1 MVNDELTRMWREAV
15 MAYFKELSQHLL
27 WKIEENHEKP
37 VWNSHSPG
45 WELNPGSPFYEAGE
59 LTYQSFYLLFVT
71 APATFSES
79 MFGPKNI
86 KDAGDSQYTQGN
98 LEYAPRYPVFNFEN
112 K

>member
-1 MVNDELTRMWREAV
+1 VEGIGRNSFVKNWCLEPSYIEKIILLWGT
-15 MAYFKELSQHLL
+15 YFK
-27 WKIEENHEKP
+27 
-37 VWNSHSPG
+37 
-45 WELNPGSPFYEAGE
+45 
-59 LTYQSFYLLFVT
+59 YLLFVT

-86 KDAGDSQYTQGN
+86 KDAGDNQYTQGN

>member
-1 MVNDELTRMWREAV
+1 M
-15 MAYFKELSQHLL
+15 Q
-27 WKIEENHEKP
+27 
-37 VWNSHSPG
+37 
-45 WELNPGSPFYEAGE
+45 
-59 LTYQSFYLLFVT
+59 TYDPTVRYIFWYLLFVT

-86 KDAGDSQYTQGN
+86 KDAGDNQYTQGN

>member
-1 MVNDELTRMWREAV
+1 MEVIGRNSFVKNWCLEPSYIE
-15 MAYFKELSQHLL
+15 KIILL
-27 WKIEENHEKP
+27 
-37 VWNSHSPG
+37 
-45 WELNPGSPFYEAGE
+45 
-59 LTYQSFYLLFVT
+59 YLLFVT

-86 KDAGDSQYTQGN
+86 KDAGDNQYTQGN